1 MHAHCWGE
9 WDEGSA
15 VCVYAAAGV
24 LMGYI
29 HHKPD
34 CRCICCRP
42 REHRVDCVCARC
54 KPAVGSQ
61 SVLAKLDED
70 KVRAIRASA
79 ESLKVLAHRYGVG
92 MTVISNI
99 RNRYR
104 WKHI

>member
-1 MHAHCWGE
+1 
-9 WDEGSA
+9 
-15 VCVYAAAGV
+15 
-24 LMGYI
+24 
-29 HHKPD
+29 
-34 CRCICCRP
+34 
-42 REHRVDCVCARC
+42 
-54 KPAVGSQ
+54 VGSQ

-79 ESLKVLAHRYGVG
+79 ESLKVLAARYGVG

>member
-1 MHAHCWGE
+1 M
-9 WDEGSA
+9 S
-15 VCVYAAAGV
+15 
-24 LMGYI
+24 YI
-29 HHKPD
+29 HKPG
-34 CRCICCRP
+34 CRCFCCVP
-42 REHRVDCVCARC
+42 REHRPDCACARC

-70 KVRAIRASA
+70 KVRAIRASG
-79 ESLKVLAHRYGVG
+79 ESLKVLAARYGVG